1 MASVILITGAGSGIG
16 KLSAETLARAGHT
29 VYATM
34 RDIAGRNAGRAQAMR
49 DWAAAHGADLHPL
62 ELDVLSQASADAA
75 VAAIVQAQGRLDVV
89 MQNAGHLVIGPTE
102 AFTAEDMQH
111 AFDTNFYGAQRVNRA
126 ALPQLRRQQSGLMLW
141 ISSTT
146 TKGGFPPFMGPYGAA
161 KAAMDSLAVSLSY
174 ELARFGIETSIV
186 VPGAFTRGTE
196 HFPSAGKPSDQA
208 RVAAYARYDGVM
220 DQVGARLSALT
231 PRRRHAA
238 GGGRRDRPHR
248 RPAGGQPAGALGGRL
263 RRRWRRG
270 SAGAGR
276 GTADRVR
283 RAHRHRRPAASVDAA
298 RLKKAAPLPRGN
310 PGGNGRIRHPSRSLD
325 DARRMAFHGEP
336 PCPHRSLQHC
346 RKTAAPRATDAR
358 NRPPRGHAS
367 DDANR
372 PARGPAPSPRPRCA
386 PRPGPPAPRRTCRPA
401 T

>member
-49 DWAAAHGADLHPL
+49 DWAAALKADLRPL

-75 VAAIVQAQGRLDVV
+75 VAAIVREQGRLDVV

-126 ALPQLRRQQSGLMLW
+126 ALPQLRQQQSGLMLW

-196 HFPSAGKPSDQA
+196 HFPSAGKPSDQT

-231 PRRRHAA
+231 PDEATPQAVADEVARIVDLPV
-238 GGGRRDRPHR
+238 GS
-248 RPAGGQPAGALGGRL
+248 RPARSVVDFVGDGAEQVLALAEEL
-263 RRRWRRG
+263 RIAFAERIG
-270 SAGAGR
+270 I
-276 GTADRVR
+276 AD
-283 RAHRHRRPAASVDAA
+283 
-298 RLKKAAPLPRGN
+298 LL
-310 PGGNGRIRHPSRSLD
+310 HPS
-325 DARRMAFHGEP
+325 
-336 PCPHRSLQHC
+336 
-346 RKTAAPRATDAR
+346 APRA
-358 NRPPRGHAS
+358 
-367 DDANR
+367 
-372 PARGPAPSPRPRCA
+372 
-386 PRPGPPAPRRTCRPA
+386 
-401 T
+401 

>member
-231 PRRRHAA
+231 P
-238 GGGRRDRPHR
+238 D
-248 RPAGGQPAGALGGRL
+248 L
-263 RRRWRRG
+263 
-270 SAGAGR
+270 
-276 GTADRVR
+276 
-283 RAHRHRRPAASVDAA
+283 
-298 RLKKAAPLPRGN
+298 
-310 PGGNGRIRHPSRSLD
+310 SLI
-325 DARRMAFHGEP
+325 HI
-336 PCPHRSLQHC
+336 
-346 RKTAAPRATDAR
+346 
-358 NRPPRGHAS
+358 
-367 DDANR
+367 
-372 PARGPAPSPRPRCA
+372 
-386 PRPGPPAPRRTCRPA
+386 
-401 T
+401 

>member
-49 DWAAAHGADLHPL
+49 DWAAAHKADLHPL

-75 VAAIVQAQGRLDVV
+75 VAAIVREQGRLDVV

-126 ALPQLRRQQSGLMLW
+126 ALPQLRQQQSGLMLW

-231 PRRRHAA
+231 PDEATPQAVADEVARIVDLPV
-238 GGGRRDRPHR
+238 GS
-248 RPAGGQPAGALGGRL
+248 RPARSVVDFVGDGAEQVLALAEEL
-263 RRRWRRG
+263 RIAFAERIG
-270 SAGAGR
+270 I
-276 GTADRVR
+276 AD
-283 RAHRHRRPAASVDAA
+283 
-298 RLKKAAPLPRGN
+298 LL
-310 PGGNGRIRHPSRSLD
+310 HPS
-325 DARRMAFHGEP
+325 
-336 PCPHRSLQHC
+336 
-346 RKTAAPRATDAR
+346 APRA
-358 NRPPRGHAS
+358 
-367 DDANR
+367 
-372 PARGPAPSPRPRCA
+372 
-386 PRPGPPAPRRTCRPA
+386 
-401 T
+401 

>member
-75 VAAIVQAQGRLDVV
+75 VAAIVREQGRLDVV

-231 PRRRHAA
+231 PDDATPQAVADEIARIV
-238 GGGRRDRPHR
+238 DL
-248 RPAGGQPAGALGGRL
+248 PAG
-263 RRRWRRG
+263 
-270 SAGAGR
+270 S
-276 GTADRVR
+276 
-283 RAHRHRRPAASVDAA
+283 
-298 RLKKAAPLPRGN
+298 
-310 PGGNGRIRHPSRSLD
+310 
-325 DARRMAFHGEP
+325 
-336 PCPHRSLQHC
+336 
-346 RKTAAPRATDAR
+346 
-358 NRPPRGHAS
+358 
-367 DDANR
+367 R
-372 PARGPAPSPRPRCA
+372 PARSVVDFVGDGAEEVLALAEELRIAFAVRIGIADLLRPSMPRA
-386 PRPGPPAPRRTCRPA
+386 
-401 T
+401 

>member
-1 MASVILITGAGSGIG
+1 MASVILITSAGSGIG

-75 VAAIVQAQGRLDVV
+75 VAAIVREQGRLDVV
-89 MQNAGHLVIGPTE
+89 RQNAGHLVIGPTE

-231 PRRRHAA
+231 PDDATPQAVADEIARIVDLPA
-238 GGGRRDRPHR
+238 GR
-248 RPAGGQPAGALGGRL
+248 RPARSVVDFVGDGAEEVLALAEEL
-263 RRRWRRG
+263 RIAFAERIG
-270 SAGAGR
+270 I
-276 GTADRVR
+276 ADLL
-283 RAHRHRRPAASVDAA
+283 RPS
-298 RLKKAAPLPRGN
+298 
-310 PGGNGRIRHPSRSLD
+310 
-325 DARRMAFHGEP
+325 M
-336 PCPHRSLQHC
+336 
-346 RKTAAPRATDAR
+346 PRA
-358 NRPPRGHAS
+358 
-367 DDANR
+367 
-372 PARGPAPSPRPRCA
+372 
-386 PRPGPPAPRRTCRPA
+386 
-401 T
+401 

>member
-161 KAAMDSLAVSLSY
+161 KAAMDS
-174 ELARFGIETSIV
+174 
-186 VPGAFTRGTE
+186 
-196 HFPSAGKPSDQA
+196 
-208 RVAAYARYDGVM
+208 
-220 DQVGARLSALT
+220 
-231 PRRRHAA
+231 
-238 GGGRRDRPHR
+238 
-248 RPAGGQPAGALGGRL
+248 
-263 RRRWRRG
+263 
-270 SAGAGR
+270 
-276 GTADRVR
+276 
-283 RAHRHRRPAASVDAA
+283 
-298 RLKKAAPLPRGN
+298 
-310 PGGNGRIRHPSRSLD
+310 
-325 DARRMAFHGEP
+325 
-336 PCPHRSLQHC
+336 
-346 RKTAAPRATDAR
+346 
-358 NRPPRGHAS
+358 
-367 DDANR
+367 
-372 PARGPAPSPRPRCA
+372 
-386 PRPGPPAPRRTCRPA
+386 
-401 T
+401 

>member
-75 VAAIVQAQGRLDVV
+75 VAAIVREQGRLDVV

-231 PRRRHAA
+231 PDDATPQAVADEIARIVDLPA
-238 GGGRRDRPHR
+238 GR
-248 RPAGGQPAGALGGRL
+248 RPARSVVDFVGDGAEEVLALAEEL
-263 RRRWRRG
+263 RIAFAERIG
-270 SAGAGR
+270 I
-276 GTADRVR
+276 ADLL
-283 RAHRHRRPAASVDAA
+283 RPS
-298 RLKKAAPLPRGN
+298 
-310 PGGNGRIRHPSRSLD
+310 
-325 DARRMAFHGEP
+325 M
-336 PCPHRSLQHC
+336 
-346 RKTAAPRATDAR
+346 PRA
-358 NRPPRGHAS
+358 
-367 DDANR
+367 
-372 PARGPAPSPRPRCA
+372 
-386 PRPGPPAPRRTCRPA
+386 
-401 T
+401 

>member
-49 DWAAAHGADLHPL
+49 DWAAARGADLHPL

-231 PRRRHAA
+231 PDDATPQAVADEIARIV
-238 GGGRRDRPHR
+238 DL
-248 RPAGGQPAGALGGRL
+248 PAG
-263 RRRWRRG
+263 
-270 SAGAGR
+270 S
-276 GTADRVR
+276 
-283 RAHRHRRPAASVDAA
+283 
-298 RLKKAAPLPRGN
+298 
-310 PGGNGRIRHPSRSLD
+310 
-325 DARRMAFHGEP
+325 
-336 PCPHRSLQHC
+336 
-346 RKTAAPRATDAR
+346 
-358 NRPPRGHAS
+358 
-367 DDANR
+367 R
-372 PARGPAPSPRPRCA
+372 PARSVVDFVGDGAEEVLALAEELRIAFAERIGIADLLRPSTPRA
-386 PRPGPPAPRRTCRPA
+386 
-401 T
+401 